1 MREQGRGP
9 YDPSM
14 TSSVEGQERQDL
26 DAADT
31 RIYGVVWLGL
41 LAAAAGVVV
50 GVGTAV
56 SETGSFVVG
65 AAVTT
70 TSVTLG
76 ALVYLVSKV
85 LDRL

>member
-1 MREQGRGP
+1 
-9 YDPSM
+9 M
-14 TSSVEGQERQDL
+14 TSSVEGQERRDL
-26 DAADT
+26 DAAET

-50 GVGTAV
+50 GVVTAL
-56 SETGSFVVG
+56 SETGFFVVG
-65 AAVTT
+65 AALTT